1 MLPLSSELLA
11 AAQALPLGG
20 QQRVSHCGSDK
31 SAVMY
36 HKDEGWSLYCH
47 RCGEPAFTP
56 RPRESLSERLARIE
70 RQRST
75 EAQAASSI
83 VPPMPPVTDP
93 KEWPLGAKV
102 WLYAAGF
109 SNEDISN
116 LGIYYHA
123 DTDRVVIPVVDEH
136 GVLIYWQA
144 RAYDWTRRSTR
155 PKYLNPK
162 QVSAHM
168 GVWFEGEGPR
178 VLTEDYLS
186 AYRVSKAGFATATLM
201 GTKLSDK
208 VLARLLTEGRQVLVW
223 LDNDQGRYMSN
234 PGQEAAATIVAKLRS
249 VGLSVGNV
257 VGDKDPKKYSRREIV
272 DLLKGVICR

>member
-1 MLPLSSELLA
+1 MAARCEGVAVCSGLLK
-11 AAQALPLGG
+11 
-20 QQRVSHCGSDK
+20 R
-31 SAVMY
+31 
-36 HKDEGWSLYCH
+36 
-47 RCGEPAFTP
+47 
-56 RPRESLSERLARIE
+56 
-70 RQRST
+70 
-75 EAQAASSI
+75 
-83 VPPMPPVTDP
+83 
-93 KEWPLGAKV
+93 
-102 WLYAAGF
+102 
-109 SNEDISN
+109 DIST

-136 GVLIYWQA
+136 GVLVYWQA

-201 GTKLSDK
+201 GTKLSEK
-208 VLARLLTEGRQVLVW
+208 VLARLLAEDRPVLVW

-234 PGQEAAATIVAKLRS
+234 PGQEAAAKIVAKLRA
-249 VGLSVGNV
+249 VGLRVGNV
-257 VGDKDPKKYSRREIV
+257 VGDRDPKRYSRKEIIN
-272 DLLKGVICR
+272 LLKGVSTR